1 MANQNFSLA
10 SSLKV
15 FSSIVCTKNSLLS
28 NLKVKNKSV
37 FDDTVTINNSF
48 YIKGLQLIQSK
59 NILSDDGFTIGK
71 TVKKDM
77 DYQSSFFPDMNDFI
91 NSNIVVGDKS
101 GGDRLNAS
109 YWDDLGHD
117 VFDDWG
123 FFYIYDIESQKYY
136 FPLFNPQNQSD
147 GIITRTM

>member
-1 MANQNFSLA
+1 MANQNFSLS

-59 NILSDDGFTIGK
+59 NILSDDGFTIGE
-71 TVKKDM
+71 TVNKDM
-77 DYQSSFFPDMNDFI
+77 DNTNY
-91 NSNIVVGDKS
+91 
-101 GGDRLNAS
+101 
-109 YWDDLGHD
+109 DDE
-117 VFDDWG
+117 F
-123 FFYIYDIESQKYY
+123 EK
-136 FPLFNPQNQSD
+136 
-147 GIITRTM
+147 